1 MSFEGTYKDN
11 TTHFAGKN
19 TLLAKVLGVLN
30 ILKHAWRGFLN
41 EKKPQ
46 YFSNQLV
53 NTRNKHRG
61 QLGVSLPT

>member
-1 MSFEGTYKDN
+1 MSYEGTYEDN

-30 ILKHAWRGFLN
+30 IFKHVWGAFLN

-46 YFSNQLV
+46 YFF
-53 NTRNKHRG
+53 
-61 QLGVSLPT
+61 